1 MELFDLGTD
10 SSPWAQND
18 KRGGGQNDNN
28 DNSNGDYSSDTPPSP
43 LRHSG
48 GLVFFMFPLIPD
60 GFIAAVRIDQALH
73 RNVGPPQI
81 PLVLLA

>member
-1 MELFDLGTD
+1 MGRETDELAARGLLQAELD
-10 SSPWAQND
+10 SSPLAQND
-18 KRGGGQNDNN
+18 NIKGTTALG
-28 DNSNGDYSSDTPPSP
+28 
-43 LRHSG
+43 HSG

-60 GFIAAVRIDQALH
+60 GFVAAVRIDQALH